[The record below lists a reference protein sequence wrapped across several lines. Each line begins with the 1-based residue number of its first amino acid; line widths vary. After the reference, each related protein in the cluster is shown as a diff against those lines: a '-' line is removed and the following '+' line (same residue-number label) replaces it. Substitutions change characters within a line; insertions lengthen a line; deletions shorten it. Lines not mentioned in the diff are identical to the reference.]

1 MEVCIKSCKSLSNQT
16 AEWWKCHEV
25 GMQMQ
30 NAKYKMQS
38 TKCKIEKMHIA
49 NAKFEM
55 EKAKK
60 MNDAYQ
66 NAKSKMGK
74 EAPLTHA

>member
-1 MEVCIKSCKSLSNQT
+1 MEVCIKLCKSLSNQT
-16 AEWWKCHEV
+16 VEWWKCHEV
-25 GMQMQ
+25 RMQMQ

-38 TKCKIEKMHIA
+38 TECKIAYAYCKCKIL
-49 NAKFEM
+49 NAKS
-55 EKAKK
+55 KIK
-60 MNDAYQ
+60 MNDAYE